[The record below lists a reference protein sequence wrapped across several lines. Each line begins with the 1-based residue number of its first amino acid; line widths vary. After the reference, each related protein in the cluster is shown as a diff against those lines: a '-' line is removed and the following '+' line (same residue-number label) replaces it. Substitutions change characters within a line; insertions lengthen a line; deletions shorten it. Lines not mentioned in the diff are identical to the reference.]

1 MPYRLRPCLR
11 LRRLDPPRPN
21 SFEKKL
27 RGFSGAGADT
37 AAGGGTGADTGAD
50 TGVGG
55 GTGADTGV
63 ETGTG
68 AGTDSET
75 GLGAFCFLVNVLLAE
90 FLIADPRLLAD
101 EPKNCPVD
109 TIPVPALLAVDPK
122 NWPLATKPDFIP

>member
-27 RGFSGAGADT
+27 RGFSGAGAET
-37 AAGGGTGADTGAD
+37 GAGGGAGA
-50 TGVGG
+50 